1 MKLAERM
8 TRFEQADLYVVITEE
23 FCKERSPA
31 FVLQQALDAG
41 VKLVQLREKHMTDR
55 QLYRRALEFRELCQ
69 RHDALLIVD
78 DRVDI
83 ALATGADGVHVGQE
97 DLPLEAARSL
107 APDLIIGCSTH
118 SVDEAVAAQGAG
130 ALYVNIGPV
139 FATQTKTGTSGPLG
153 PDGVTL
159 IAGRLTIPWT
169 VMGGIKA
176 ANMSQVLE
184 KGAKRVAVVTAVTAA
199 DDVRAAC
206 ETLRGIIVA
215 ARGKSCD

>member
-8 TRFEQADLYVVITEE
+8 ARFEQADLYVVITEE
-23 FCKERSPA
+23 FCRERSPV
-31 FVLQQALDAG
+31 FVLEQALDAG

-55 QLYRRALEFRELCQ
+55 QLFRRALEFRELCQ
-69 RHDALLIVD
+69 RYDALLIVD

-83 ALATGADGVHVGQE
+83 ALASGADGVHVGQE

-118 SVDEAVAAQGAG
+118 SVDEAVTAQEAG
-130 ALYVNIGPV
+130 ALYVNVGPV

-153 PDGVTL
+153 PDGVRV
-159 IAGRLTIPWT
+159 IAGHLTIPWT

-176 ANMSQVLE
+176 ANIGQVLE
-184 KGAKRVAVVTAVTAA
+184 RGAKRVAVVTAVTAA

-206 ETLRGIIVA
+206 EALRGIIVA
-215 ARGKSCD
+215 ARR